1 MPGYISGSDVKY
13 CLLLRHFNGAIL
25 ILHNP
30 LATVDKVA
38 LAEGELHKVCNL
50 FVFQVALVE
59 AAPACNEQ
67 VIHVGA

>member
-1 MPGYISGSDVKY
+1 MPGYISGRDVQY
-13 CLLLRHFNGAIL
+13 CLLLRHFDGAIL
-25 ILHNP
+25 VLHNP

-38 LAEGELHKVCNL
+38 LAEGEHHKVCNL
-50 FVFQVALVE
+50 LQAVLVE